1 MEVCPI
7 YNFYTIMIET
17 GVPESI
23 YGVSNM
29 YLIVTNNQLCLGK
42 YGAQIKMEYLEEGSY
57 LDVLLKV
64 RDYLHLGWKLETH
77 PMTGSLKPNQTPF
90 KSIMISNNPL
100 DQEEFY
106 SQEITISNGI
116 AACRKFQSI
125 RKTPDWPEHLL
136 EDFRIVDLSLIE
148 GAIQRIL

>member
-1 MEVCPI
+1 
-7 YNFYTIMIET
+7 
-17 GVPESI
+17 
-23 YGVSNM
+23 M
-29 YLIVTNNQLCLGK
+29 YLIVTNNQLCPGK
-42 YGAQIKMEYLEEGSY
+42 YGTRIKMEYLEDGSY

-90 KSIMISNNPL
+90 KSIMISNHSL

-106 SQEITISNGI
+106 SQEITIENGI